1 MAANVKTAPRLPE
14 TKTEKKPAP
23 IEKRTDVTVDELE
36 RMSLPY
42 PAELYNGKVVP
53 KMANLEHGLIQAN
66 FITAVGLYL
75 KKNPVGFVVTDT
87 NFRLWSDRPR
97 ESRIPDVCFIS
108 KERMPKDLRR
118 FPAMSP
124 DLAVE
129 VVSPD
134 DSFSKVMDKVDA
146 YLQQGS
152 RIVLLVFPTTREV
165 LVCTPEEKRSVR
177 DVLAIP
183 DLLPNFKLKI
193 ADIFAGIEKD
203 Q

>member
-1 MAANVKTAPRLPE
+1 MASGIKTASKPSKTKATKMPLPL
-14 TKTEKKPAP
+14 
-23 IEKRTDVTVDELE
+23 EKRTDVTVDELE
-36 RMSLPY
+36 SMSLPY

-53 KMANLEHGLIQAN
+53 KMANIEHGLIQTN
-66 FITAVGLYL
+66 LIRKIGRYL
-75 KKNPVGFVVTDT
+75 DDNPVGFVITDT
-87 NFRLWSDRPR
+87 NFRLWSDRPK

-108 KERMPKDLRR
+108 KERMPEDLRR
-118 FPAMSP
+118 FPALSP

-134 DSFSKVMDKVDA
+134 DSFAKVMDKVDG

-152 RIVLLVFPTTREV
+152 RIVLLIFPTTREV

-177 DVLAIP
+177 DVLVIP

-193 ADIFAGIEKD
+193 EDIFAGIEKD

>member
-1 MAANVKTAPRLPE
+1 MAASVKTAPCLPE
-14 TKTEKKPAP
+14 TKAEKKPIP
-23 IEKRTDVTVDELE
+23 PEKRKDVTVDELE
-36 RMSLPY
+36 KMSLPY
-42 PAELYNGKVVP
+42 PAELYDGKVVP
-53 KMANLEHGLIQAN
+53 KLANIEHGLIQTN
-66 FITAVGLYL
+66 LIRKIGLYL
-75 KKNPVGFVVTDT
+75 DDNPVGFVITDT

-124 DLAVE
+124 DLAIE

-134 DSFSKVMDKVDA
+134 DSFAKVMDKVDA

-165 LVCTPEEKRSVR
+165 LICTPEEKRSVR
-177 DVLAIP
+177 DVLSLP

-193 ADIFAGIEKD
+193 EDIFMGIKSE
-203 Q
+203 